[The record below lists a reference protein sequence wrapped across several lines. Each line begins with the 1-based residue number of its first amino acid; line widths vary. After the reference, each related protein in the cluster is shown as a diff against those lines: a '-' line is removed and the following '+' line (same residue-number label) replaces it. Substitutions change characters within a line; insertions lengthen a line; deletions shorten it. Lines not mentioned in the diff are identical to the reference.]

1 MISNNNNS
9 QKGFLDSIMDDGISL
24 SEKKLINQLESSLN
38 FIDRIST
45 SFFGVSRGDY
55 SEVLEDADKRE
66 KIVEDLFPKFYELA
80 LKRLPNPIQNKYLCD
95 FEFIS
100 EQQEKLKML
109 ILVDKYNGARKWF
122 IKFENQVKD
131 KELLRK
137 NELADNSKNQE
148 IKEKFQDVYEELSQE
163 LGREA
168 SHEDLVRNYISIYGK
183 DRVKAI
189 LPGLEKASKL
199 LNKQVTDTSELFLTI
214 TEKNA
219 LLLKSVLFEGNNSEQ
234 TVLDMSKVIFMH
246 AINLSVKKVTFEYVT
261 NEQNLF
267 HNPEL
272 LEYASIFRSLR
283 NTVSQHANNSNGQ
296 MVRDSESVAL
306 ESYNVILNS
315 IIQSINQI

>member
-189 LPGLEKASKL
+189 LPGLEKATKL
-199 LNKQVTDTSELFLTI
+199 
-214 TEKNA
+214 
-219 LLLKSVLFEGNNSEQ
+219 
-234 TVLDMSKVIFMH
+234 
-246 AINLSVKKVTFEYVT
+246 
-261 NEQNLF
+261 
-267 HNPEL
+267 
-272 LEYASIFRSLR
+272 
-283 NTVSQHANNSNGQ
+283 
-296 MVRDSESVAL
+296 
-306 ESYNVILNS
+306 
-315 IIQSINQI
+315 